1 MTATYHA
8 RVERGEQLW
17 LVTVPEIGRT
27 TQARSLREVEPMARD
42 LIAVM
47 EQVVPDSFHLVTDV
61 VFPSSAK
68 AHWERAA
75 DLRAAAAATQAE
87 AAAEARAA
95 ARELAAMGLTVRDIG
110 VVLGVSF
117 QRAQQMLAESA
128 APGGSSAPRTGEST
142 VAAARGVARMDR
154 PGSASVRRSVEDLT
168 RGAGTRKRTRK
179 P

>member
-17 LVTVPEIGRT
+17 LVSVPEIGRT
-27 TQARSLREVEPMARD
+27 TQARSLREVETMARD

-47 EQVVPDSFHLVTDV
+47 EQVLPDSFQLVTDV
-61 VFPSSAK
+61 VFPASPR

-95 ARELAAMGLTVRDIG
+95 ASELAAMGLTVRDIG
-110 VVLGVSF
+110 MVLGVSF
-117 QRAQQMLAESA
+117 QRAQQLLAES
-128 APGGSSAPRTGEST
+128 PPPRGSSVHRSKK
-142 VAAARGVARMDR
+142 
-154 PGSASVRRSVEDLT
+154 SA
-168 RGAGTRKRTRK
+168 
-179 P
+179 